1 MLVQIE
7 SLPPRKKK
15 HTQKH
20 KLEYC
25 IVCIM
30 MNLIV
35 CNVTNMRMNRKICK
49 MQTNKILRRKYL
61 L

>member
-7 SLPPRKKK
+7 SLPPRKKY

-20 KLEYC
+20 KLAYC

-49 MQTNKILRRKYL
+49 MQTNKILQRKYL